1 MRFREKGS
9 ASLLKKVK
17 TDPAYL
23 IHQRLSKQE
32 ASFICYHKNFHMK
45 FSKTIFAA
53 VVLLFCVST
62 KAQEVFLTRGDL
74 SILKGEKTIN
84 IEFTY
89 EKTLIDGFGK
99 EESYIKKKTA
109 EGNLKEPG
117 GGDRWAV
124 KWEEDKKT
132 MFPEKFILGF
142 TKQNKMTIS
151 AEAKYTLIFN
161 TKALEPGYQ
170 VGISKR
176 NAGVDGTVTIV
187 ETANREKKLVVL
199 FVQRAED
206 SKWRGAA
213 FDAASRIGDAYY
225 LDGQKVGK
233 FIDKE
238 AK

>member
-1 MRFREKGS
+1 
-9 ASLLKKVK
+9 
-17 TDPAYL
+17 
-23 IHQRLSKQE
+23 
-32 ASFICYHKNFHMK
+32 MK

-53 VVLLFCVST
+53 ALLFFSINVQ
-62 KAQEVFLTRGDL
+62 AQEVYLTKGDL

-84 IEFTY
+84 IELTY
-89 EKTLIDGFGK
+89 EKTTIDGYGK
-99 EESYIKKKTA
+99 EAAYIKKKTE

-124 KWEEDKKT
+124 KWEDDKKT
-132 MFPEKFILGF
+132 LFAEKFVLGF
-142 TKQNKMTIS
+142 TKQNKMTINN
-151 AEAKYTLIFN
+151 EAKYTLIFN

-170 VGISKR
+170 IGISKR
-176 NAGVDGTVTIV
+176 NAGVDGNVTIV

-213 FDAASRIGDAYY
+213 FDARSRIGDAYY

-233 FIDKE
+233 FMEKE
-238 AK
+238 Q

>member
-1 MRFREKGS
+1 
-9 ASLLKKVK
+9 
-17 TDPAYL
+17 
-23 IHQRLSKQE
+23 
-32 ASFICYHKNFHMK
+32 MK

-53 VVLLFCVST
+53 ALLFFSIHT
-62 KAQEVFLTRGDL
+62 SAQEVFLTKGDL

-84 IEFTY
+84 IEMTY
-89 EKTLIDGFGK
+89 EKTMIDGFGK

-124 KWEEDKKT
+124 KWEEDKKSL
-132 MFPEKFILGF
+132 FAEKFVLGF
-142 TKQNKMTIS
+142 TKQNKMTINN
-151 AEAKYTLIFN
+151 EAKYTLIFN

-170 VGISKR
+170 IGISKR
-176 NAGVDGTVTIV
+176 NAGVDGNVTIV
-187 ETANREKKLVVL
+187 ETTNREKKLVVL

-233 FIDKE
+233 FMEKE
-238 AK
+238 VK

>member
-1 MRFREKGS
+1 
-9 ASLLKKVK
+9 
-17 TDPAYL
+17 
-23 IHQRLSKQE
+23 
-32 ASFICYHKNFHMK
+32 MK
-45 FSKTIFAA
+45 FSKTIFTAA
-53 VVLLFCVST
+53 LLFCCLHVHT
-62 KAQEVFLTRGDL
+62 QEVYLTRGDL
-74 SILKGEKTIN
+74 SILKGEKNIN
-84 IEFTY
+84 IELTY
-89 EKTLIDGFGK
+89 EKTIIDGFGK

-117 GGDRWAV
+117 AGDKWAV

-132 MFPEKFILGF
+132 LFAEKFVLGF
-142 TKQNKMTIS
+142 TRQNKMTVS
-151 AEAKYTLIFN
+151 NEAKYTLIFN

-176 NAGVDGTVTIV
+176 NAGVDGNVTIV

-213 FDAASRIGDAYY
+213 FDAASRIGDAYN

-233 FIDKE
+233 FLEKE
-238 AK
+238 VK

>member
-1 MRFREKGS
+1 
-9 ASLLKKVK
+9 
-17 TDPAYL
+17 
-23 IHQRLSKQE
+23 
-32 ASFICYHKNFHMK
+32 MK

-53 VVLLFCVST
+53 TLFFFSIHT
-62 KAQEVFLTRGDL
+62 SAQEVFLTRGDL
-74 SILKGEKTIN
+74 SILKGEKNIN
-84 IEFTY
+84 IELTY
-89 EKTLIDGFGK
+89 EKMMIDGFGK
-99 EESYIKKKTA
+99 EAAYIKKKTE

-117 GGDRWAV
+117 GGDRWAG

-132 MFPEKFILGF
+132 MFVEKFVLGF
-142 TKQNKMTIS
+142 TKQNKITVS
-151 AEAKYTLIFN
+151 SEAKYTLIFN

-176 NAGVDGTVTIV
+176 NAGVDGNVTIV
-187 ETANREKKLVVL
+187 ETANREKKLIVL

-233 FIDKE
+233 FMEKE
-238 AK
+238 VK